1 MKYRISARADSDL
14 DDIWLYTDK
23 NWSLEQARKY
33 YNLIMDKIEYLAAN
47 PSRGRTVY
55 LGGKNYKHA
64 RVKSHLIFYREVSP
78 SEIEVIRIL
87 HKRMDISNRLSE

>member
-1 MKYRISARADSDL
+1 MTFGATPTRI
-14 DDIWLYTDK
+14 
-23 NWSLEQARKY
+23 EQARKY
-33 YNLIMDKIEYLAAN
+33 YNLIVDKIEYLAAN
-47 PSRGRTVY
+47 PNTGRTIY

-64 RVKSHLIFYREVSP
+64 RVKSHLIFHRKVSS